1 MQPHVLGIPLGHPL
15 CAQGHVTRALK
26 RHRDR
31 HRQQAWAQAAGNGC
45 LHMRTHRALRVAISR
60 DPLDRLGGRL
70 ANGRSE
76 LDTEHLHAAWRA
88 WERAAS
94 SKERPRLRSGLV

>member
-1 MQPHVLGIPLGHPL
+1 
-15 CAQGHVTRALK
+15 
-26 RHRDR
+26 
-31 HRQQAWAQAAGNGC
+31 
-45 LHMRTHRALRVAISR
+45 MRTHRALRVAISR

-88 WERAAS
+88 RDERF
-94 SKERPRLRSGLV
+94 RLRSDLV